1 MYTLTNKTAL
11 NSILVRP
18 VCIFYF
24 LIADKNGTEHG
35 YVTFH
40 FSPVG
45 GRHIFFANR
54 AATLIC

>member
-24 LIADKNGTEHG
+24 LIAHKNETEYG

-45 GRHIFFANR
+45 GRHIFLR
-54 AATLIC
+54 TGPPH